1 MAIAPALV
9 ALVLVVREEVVD
21 RAVDKAGER
30 GQWRPEECQ
39 LLPRLSDFAPE
50 QFP

>member
-9 ALVLVVREEVVD
+9 RLAARVLVFQEEV
-21 RAVDKAGER
+21 VDKAGER
-30 GQWRPEECQ
+30 GQWRPVECQ